1 MSGSATREPD
11 LREEYRMMRAL
22 ENLSHEKMMRE
33 LKYSVSGEMCGNG
46 NSRYLQ
52 IFKS

>member
-11 LREEYRMMRAL
+11 LREKYRMMRAL
-22 ENLSHEKMMRE
+22 ENVSHEKMMKE
-33 LKYSVSGEMCGNG
+33 LKYSVSGKMCGNR

-52 IFKS
+52 IFKN